1 MSKVTTT
8 ILTLIVLS
16 AMIGCQTP
24 PAEFDG
30 INAFSFLEQ
39 QCEFGP
45 RNPGSPGYEECKKFL
60 INTFAG
66 YADTVFTQS
75 FQYTEQRDHNTYDLD
90 NIIAQF
96 NTSGDNHLLIGAHW
110 DTRPWSDWD
119 RHAELRNEPNLGA
132 NDGAS
137 GVAVLLELARL
148 FKSNPPP
155 IAVTLI
161 LFDGEDLGVSG
172 VNESYA
178 KGSQY
183 FAKNL
188 PISLPENA
196 IVIDMIGDAELSI
209 PIERNSYHIAPKLV
223 KELWQLA
230 EDLQLPA
237 FKSYLD
243 KTIYDDHIPLW
254 DYAGIPAVD
263 IIDFEYPNGKANY
276 WHTHDDIPGNCSPES
291 LEQVGTL
298 LVHYIWSQRND

>member
-1 MSKVTTT
+1 MSKIIITT
-8 ILTLIVLS
+8 LTFIASS

-24 PAEFDG
+24 PVEFDG

-45 RNPGSPGYEECKKFL
+45 RNPGSPGYEECKEFL
-60 INTFAG
+60 INTLAG
-66 YADTVFTQS
+66 YADTVFTQP
-75 FQYTEQRDHNTYDLD
+75 FQYTEQRDHNTYDLA
-90 NIIAQF
+90 NIIARF
-96 NTSGDNHLLIGAHW
+96 NPSGDNHLLIGAHW

-119 RHAELRNEPNLGA
+119 RHEELRNEPNLGA

-155 IAVTLI
+155 IAVTII
-161 LFDGEDLGVSG
+161 LFDGEDLGVPG

-178 KGSQY
+178 RGSQY

-254 DYAGIPAVD
+254 DYAGIPAID
-263 IIDFEYPNGKANY
+263 IIDFEYPNEKANY